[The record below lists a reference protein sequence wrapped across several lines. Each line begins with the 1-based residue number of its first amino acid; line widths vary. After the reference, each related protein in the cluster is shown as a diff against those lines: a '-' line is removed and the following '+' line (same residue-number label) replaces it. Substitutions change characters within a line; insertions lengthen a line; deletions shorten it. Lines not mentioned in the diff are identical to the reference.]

1 MRLFLYNFC
10 VSWFFNH
17 FGGIYVMS
25 GHFWVVMK
33 KVKFYSI
40 VPHDIQRSLV
50 QVIIFFEVFLHCLCV
65 FLDNLTILSVYVIF
79 AHFGAIIKSS
89 KLLFHYSSRYSKVI
103 VQVKKI
109 EVFFVFLMC
118 VSWIIDYFCV
128 FTQCSSIIR

>member
-1 MRLFLYNFC
+1 MC
-10 VSWFFNH
+10 VSWFFVYYGALASYSVI
-17 FGGIYVMS
+17 FGKL
-25 GHFWVVMK
+25 WK

-109 EVFFVFLMC
+109 EVFFVLLMC